1 MKVSQRLIST
11 GIMFLLFAVL
21 FGTTLLVGQKSQA
34 ALVSENGQLSCSKA
48 QFDDYTRNMLLAGEM
63 TLSQQPDSGTL
74 AQQQKMVD
82 AFAAL
87 SLPKDKTVIAA
98 GHTESGKVYTT
109 TCENE
114 KCTLNEMAQPEQACL
129 KAHWNDCPY
138 VGMQFREKKYCFLAP
153 AGQ

>member
-11 GIMFLLFAVL
+11 GIMFLLLAVL
-21 FGTTLLVGQKSQA
+21 LGTTLLAGQKIEA

-48 QFDDYTRNMLLAGEM
+48 QFDDYIKIMLLTGEM

-74 AQQQKMVD
+74 AQQQKMID

-87 SLPKDKTVIAA
+87 SLPKDKTVVAA

-109 TCENE
+109 TCEIE
-114 KCTLNEMAQPEQACL
+114 KCTMYEMAQPQQACL
-129 KAHWNDCPY
+129 KEHWNDCPY
-138 VGMQFREKKYCFLAP
+138 IAIQFKEKNYCFLAP

>member
-1 MKVSQRLIST
+1 MKVSQRFISI
-11 GIMFLLFAVL
+11 GIMFLLLAAV
-21 FGTTLLVGQKSQA
+21 FFTALLAGQKSEA

-48 QFDDYTRNMLLAGEM
+48 QFDDYIKIMLLTGEM
-63 TLSQQPDSGTL
+63 TLSQPPDSGTL
-74 AQQQKMVD
+74 AQQQKMID

-87 SLPKDKTVIAA
+87 SLPKDKTVVAA

-114 KCTLNEMAQPEQACL
+114 KCTMYEMAQPEQACL
-129 KAHWNDCPY
+129 KEHWNDCPY
-138 VGMQFREKKYCFLAP
+138 IAMQFREKKYCFLAP